1 MPDFLLPIQ
10 KDIIKSKKKSTQI
23 YFFPTQNLL
32 LFLKNAICLAYNE
45 SLFLNAGTEFQT
57 VP

>member
-1 MPDFLLPIQ
+1 MQDLLLQIR
-10 KDIIKSKKKSTQI
+10 KDIIKSIKKATQI

-32 LFLKNAICLAYNE
+32 FPKNAICLAYNE